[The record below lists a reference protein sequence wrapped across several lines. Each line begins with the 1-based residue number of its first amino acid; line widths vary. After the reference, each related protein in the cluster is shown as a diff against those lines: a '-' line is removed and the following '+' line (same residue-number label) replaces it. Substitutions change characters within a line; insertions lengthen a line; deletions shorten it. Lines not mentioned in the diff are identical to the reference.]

1 MTLANSSFST
11 PGHLKPGFHTP
22 QRTSVIAMWLF
33 LAALAILF
41 FASMLGYA
49 VFRVSGKLSPPLGTL
64 QFPALLWLS
73 TALVL
78 AASVSIH
85 QALRSVRR
93 EQQEPLRRWVGITL
107 ILASLF
113 VLVQTPALL
122 SLLGTHSARGETGH
136 TLYGMVF
143 FLILLHALHVVG
155 GVVALL
161 VVSVRA
167 ARHLYDHESHLGVRF
182 AAMYWHFLD
191 GVWLVMFGTMF
202 LFG

>member
-1 MTLANSSFST
+1 MSLTDASLPT
-11 PGHLKPGFHTP
+11 PGQLKPGFHTP

-41 FASMLGYA
+41 FSSMLGYA
-49 VFRVSGKLSPPLGTL
+49 VFRVFGKLSPPLGTL
-64 QFPALLWLS
+64 RFPPLLWLS

-78 AASVSIH
+78 TASLSIQ
-85 QALRSVRR
+85 QALRSIRR
-93 EQQEPLRRWVGITL
+93 EQLEPLRRWLGITL
-107 ILASLF
+107 ALASLF

-122 SLLGTHSARGETGH
+122 SLLGTHGARGSTGH

-143 FLILLHALHVVG
+143 FLVLLHALHVVG
-155 GVVALL
+155 GVVALI
-161 VVSVRA
+161 VVSLRA
-167 ARHLYDHESHLGVRF
+167 ARHRYDHESHLGVRF

-191 GVWLVMFGTMF
+191 SVWILMFGTMF